1 MAKQSGM
8 QKNNLLILLIGLA
21 LVISGCNY
29 SKNVL
34 LLSQGKLLR
43 EDFQTVVPFHY
54 QKGLILV
61 EVNIGADAE
70 ARRFIFDT
78 GAFESKVNKDWG
90 LSLGLPQKATKLNH
104 AAQGR
109 SRKIT
114 VTQIDTLRIMDVPF
128 GKISA
133 GLLQYDS
140 LSASRCLAEG
150 GLIGA
155 NLIQNAHW
163 KIDYQQQQLWVS
175 DQPFRVADGAA
186 VLPFSHP
193 TLSGK
198 PSVSIQ
204 VGSTTVKGLILD
216 TGFNG
221 SLRLP
226 KALRSEFEG
235 YPTDTLIDQSG
246 SGIYGSALQADTI
259 YRMMLPLQFGEHTV
273 TAPVEFTAHGGYLGN
288 EVLANFIVQINYND
302 DTIALIPN
310 TTPKATPGLDFI
322 PGILSDSLWQIRKCP
337 LNGPVHFGDTI
348 TRINGYRPCDLY
360 DNYCEYVLGVRDLL
374 VQDTLTFEYPN
385 GKIIKLIP

>member
-1 MAKQSGM
+1 M
-8 QKNNLLILLIGLA
+8 QKNNLLILLTGMLLA
-21 LVISGCNY
+21 LSACNY

-43 EDFQTVVPFHY
+43 SDFQTAMPFRY
-54 QKGLILV
+54 EKGLILI
-61 EVNIGADAE
+61 EASIGSNPE
-70 ARRFIFDT
+70 PQRFIFDT
-78 GAFESKVNKDWG
+78 GAFESKVSEDWG
-90 LSLGLPQKATKLNH
+90 LSLGLPQKAKKLNH

-109 SRKIT
+109 SREVAI
-114 VTQIDTLRIMDVPF
+114 TQIDTFWLNEVPF

-140 LSASRCLAEG
+140 LSASRCIAEG

-175 DQPFRVADGAA
+175 DTPFKVAGQAA

-198 PSVSIQ
+198 PTIALK
-204 VGSTTVKGLILD
+204 VGSKTIKGLILD

-221 SLRLP
+221 SLTLP
-226 KALRSEFEG
+226 KALLSQFEG
-235 YPTDTLIDQSG
+235 YPTDTLIDQSS
-246 SGIYGSALQADTI
+246 SGIYGAALQPDTI
-259 YRMMLPLQFGEHTV
+259 YRMLLPLQFGKHTI
-273 TAPVEFTAHGGYLGN
+273 TTPVEFTAYGGYLGN

-360 DNYCEYVLGVRDLL
+360 DNYCEYVLGIRDLL
-374 VQDTLTFEYPN
+374 VQDTLIFEYPN
-385 GKIIKLIP
+385 GKIIDLTP